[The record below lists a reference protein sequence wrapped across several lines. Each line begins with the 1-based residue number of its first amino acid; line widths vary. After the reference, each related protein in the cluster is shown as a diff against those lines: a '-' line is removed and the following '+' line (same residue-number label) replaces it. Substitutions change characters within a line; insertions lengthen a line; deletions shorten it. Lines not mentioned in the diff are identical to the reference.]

1 MSKKKK
7 AKKGK
12 YMKIVLAL
20 IIFQVIAYTWVHLFL
35 SYKMGVEIAPTATVA
50 FYGFCGVEA
59 GICGWIKNNK
69 KEV

>member
-1 MSKKKK
+1 MSKK
-7 AKKGK
+7 KKGK

-20 IIFQVIAYTWVHLFL
+20 LIFQVILYTWVHLYL
-35 SYKMGVEIAPTATVA
+35 SYKCGVEIAPTATVA
-50 FYGFCGVEA
+50 FYSFCGVEA